1 MATSMNTG
9 ELIEQ
14 RRIAAGL
21 TFWQLAHQLGLNA
34 DVVRH
39 LSEGAQLD
47 QLASARFY
55 GCADS
60 WTSTSISF
68 WRVADRRDLQ
78 NR

>member
-1 MATSMNTG
+1 MATGMNTG

-34 DVVRH
+34 DVVR
-39 LSEGAQLD
+39 
-47 QLASARFY
+47 SARSY
-55 GCADS
+55 GCAGS
-60 WTSTSISF
+60 LTSTSISF

-78 NR
+78 NQPPTT

>member
-1 MATSMNTG
+1 MGTGMNTG

-34 DVVRH
+34 DVVRN
-39 LSEGAQLD
+39 LRKARSWINCP
-47 QLASARFY
+47 SARSY

-60 WTSTSISF
+60 LTSTLISF
-68 WRVADRRDLQ
+68 
-78 NR
+78 